1 MLVLSF
7 MIALFS
13 CNYTPVLPTAII
25 PLSLLLT
32 IIFYIPNGIITAT
45 TSMGLVM
52 GTPSDLISGHLLSG
66 NPVAFLAFRTF
77 TFTCQDQIIIYL
89 TNAKIAHYMK

>member
-66 NPVAFLAFRTF
+66 GPNGDGCPLDLANYSGF
-77 TFTCQDQIIIYL
+77 IA
-89 TNAKIAHYMK
+89 TNRYF